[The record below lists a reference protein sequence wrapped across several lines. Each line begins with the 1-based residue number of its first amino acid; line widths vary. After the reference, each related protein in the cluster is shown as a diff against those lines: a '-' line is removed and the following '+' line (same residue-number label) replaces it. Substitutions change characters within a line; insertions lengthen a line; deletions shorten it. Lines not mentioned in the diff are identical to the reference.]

1 MLIPLVISV
10 MVHEFITVCCSP
22 SMCYD
27 DVYDVNDYDEVGID
41 DDDDDDNDGV
51 DNDDDDDNDGVD
63 DDDDDDNDDDDRS
76 KACRGIHMRHGC

>member
-27 DVYDVNDYDEVGID
+27 DGYD
-41 DDDDDDNDGV
+41 DDGNDGV
-51 DNDDDDDNDGVD
+51 DNDDDDDG
-63 DDDDDDNDDDDRS
+63 RS

>member
-27 DVYDVNDYDEVGID
+27 DGH
-41 DDDDDDNDGV
+41 DDDDNDSV
-51 DNDDDDDNDGVD
+51 DNDD
-63 DDDDDDNDDDDRS
+63 DDDDRS